1 MESLFEKLGGTY
13 TLAEDG
19 LYYPEISIPEFDP
32 PRYGKYGRMR
42 LRYLQEH
49 RPLVYYDLVLHVKLT
64 EHLNEIDETASTR
77 MKLLIRQMQDQQGI
91 NEELKARDQLTWVG
105 AMNNI
110 LAAAEEIVYAE
121 VIFE

>member
-19 LYYPEISIPEFDP
+19 LYYPDISIPKSDP
-32 PRYGKYGRMR
+32 PRHGKYGWMR

-49 RPLVYYDLVLHVKLT
+49 RPLVYHNLVFHVKLT
-64 EHLNEIDETASTR
+64 KHLNEIDEIANAR
-77 MKLLIRQMQDQQGI
+77 MELLIRQMQEQQGI
-91 NEELKARDQLTWVG
+91 NEELKARDQLAWVG

-110 LAAAEEIVYAE
+110 LAAAEEIVCAE
-121 VIFE
+121 MVFG